1 MGRRDQS
8 GVGVDTEAT
17 LESDATKALGK
28 GCTVAGAFTPL
39 AIGSASSVG
48 DRGTPRG
55 TADALPQSNGR
66 DHTRKLPGKY

>member
-1 MGRRDQS
+1 MTCGH
-8 GVGVDTEAT
+8 TEAT

-28 GCTVAGAFTPL
+28 GFTPL